1 MELLD
6 DSFNSRIIQCYWGE
20 LTYLED
26 ICINTSLFISFN
38 SAKTCKMQFFFFF
51 FAFTFAIKDP
61 NFFSSFHEY
70 VELPLVYNTVLV
82 LKDLGRL
89 GKQ

>member
-1 MELLD
+1 MYKYQFIYLL
-6 DSFNSRIIQCYWGE
+6 
-20 LTYLED
+20 
-26 ICINTSLFISFN
+26 
-38 SAKTCKMQFFFFF
+38 QFGQDLQNAIFF

-89 GKQ
+89 GKQW